1 MPQDRVRKF
10 TEENKQLAAQLHEQ
24 MKALQGKPAPSA
36 SKSAKTKG
44 RANGS
49 DFSSAR
55 GSEERGSMAA
65 QGGGRAPRRLRD
77 YDLEQ
82 VCEFS
87 IFLLYL
93 QRHRHVCGVNLCPPG
108 GLRWANATLD
118 LDFTV
123 LDTAEMYACTQVR
136 ISANLAERWGKGV
149 VVFTMQPQ
157 RPQTPKFQQDKI
169 GASPQQPQAKLHHV
183 ATQTGGS
190 TQDDHSI

>member
-1 MPQDRVRKF
+1 MRKF

-36 SKSAKTKG
+36 SKAAKSKG

-82 VCEFS
+82 VCEFLFFVLFAIRTPS
-87 IFLLYL
+87 WCEFLFS
-93 QRHRHVCGVNLCPPG
+93 GAP
-108 GLRWANATLD
+108 LRTTTPLD
-118 LDFTV
+118 LNFAMPYV
-123 LDTAEMYACTQVR
+123 AEKYACTQVR
-136 ISANLAERWGKGV
+136 TSANFAECGRIEGL
-149 VVFTMQPQ
+149 FTTQPTFHPANFENSNNTKLELQHTTNPRKTPPCRNPSWSIQQ
-157 RPQTPKFQQDKI
+157 R
-169 GASPQQPQAKLHHV
+169 
-183 ATQTGGS
+183 
-190 TQDDHSI
+190 

>member
-1 MPQDRVRKF
+1 MGGLVIFCQESRISSHIEPTVRAQWPTYIGGTSNAANTICLYSWDDWVPQDRVRKF

-36 SKSAKTKG
+36 SKSAKSKG

-87 IFLLYL
+87 VFAL
-93 QRHRHVCGVNLCPPG
+93 
-108 GLRWANATLD
+108 
-118 LDFTV
+118 FTV
-123 LDTAEMYACTQVR
+123 STDTFVM
-136 ISANLAERWGKGV
+136 
-149 VVFTMQPQ
+149 
-157 RPQTPKFQQDKI
+157 
-169 GASPQQPQAKLHHV
+169 
-183 ATQTGGS
+183 
-190 TQDDHSI
+190 

>member
-1 MPQDRVRKF
+1 MRKF

-36 SKSAKTKG
+36 SKTAKTKG

-87 IFLLYL
+87 IFCFIY
-93 QRHRHVCGVNLCPPG
+93 RDI
-108 GLRWANATLD
+108 TT
-118 LDFTV
+118 F
-123 LDTAEMYACTQVR
+123 
-136 ISANLAERWGKGV
+136 V
-149 VVFTMQPQ
+149 V
-157 RPQTPKFQQDKI
+157 
-169 GASPQQPQAKLHHV
+169 
-183 ATQTGGS
+183 
-190 TQDDHSI
+190 